1 MTFQNPAPF
10 QGPEPFEGSEP
21 FDSSTW
27 NNDDDGRDVVAD
39 WENES

>member
-10 QGPEPFEGSEP
+10 QDPEPFEGSEP
-21 FDSSTW
+21 FDRSTW

-39 WENES
+39 EED

>member
-10 QGPEPFEGSEP
+10 QDPEPFEGSEP
-21 FDSSTW
+21 FDCSTW

-39 WENES
+39 EEED

>member
-1 MTFQNPAPF
+1 MSFENPAPF
-10 QGPEPFEGSEP
+10 QDPEPFEGSEP

>member
-39 WENES
+39 EED